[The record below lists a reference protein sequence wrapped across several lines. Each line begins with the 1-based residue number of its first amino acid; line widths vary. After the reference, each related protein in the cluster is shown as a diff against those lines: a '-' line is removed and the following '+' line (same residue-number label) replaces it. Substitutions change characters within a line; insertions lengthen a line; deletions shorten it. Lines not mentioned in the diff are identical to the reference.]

1 MWNKLEWTVLNFYL
15 EMDIITSIM
24 HAESYRPETLDGVF
38 GHHDIKQ
45 ELKTYLTSDFKGS
58 IFLTGPPGI
67 GKTTLALCSAR
78 TYGFYPLEIN
88 ASISIRSYED
98 VDRLRDSCRG
108 SINIHSLLLGNTRKT
123 CVILDELDGS
133 DPHAQNKIVEW
144 IKDPRR
150 TVPILCTG
158 NETPSIL
165 KRTPII
171 QILRC
176 FPPSAKD
183 IDRPELHHLLKDCQ
197 HDIRRVFHR
206 LQYGESDPLP
216 RFILPPTGTPC
227 EKAFIETQK
236 MFGLPDPLEYLVD
249 ILGNEHWS
257 KTILEYKP
265 DDTHDD
271 IREVDTRPLELNPDK
286 SNMFVQKKFPM
297 ELVLEQSVL
306 P

>member
-1 MWNKLEWTVLNFYL
+1 
-15 EMDIITSIM
+15 M
-24 HAESYRPETLDGVF
+24 HAESYRPEYLDGVF
-38 GHHDIKQ
+38 GHQDVKE

-88 ASISIRSYED
+88 ASSSIRSYED

-108 SINIHSLLLGNTRKT
+108 SINIHSLLMGNTKKT

-144 IKDPRR
+144 IKDPLR

-158 NETPSIL
+158 NETPTIL
-165 KRTPII
+165 KRNGVK
-171 QILRC
+171 ILRC

-183 IDRPELHHLLKDCQ
+183 IDLPGIQELLKDCQ
-197 HDIRRVFHR
+197 HDLRRVFHR
-206 LQYGESDPLP
+206 MQYGESATLP
-216 RFILPPTGTPC
+216 KYILPPTGTPC

-236 MFGLPDPLEYLVD
+236 MFGLPDPLEYLCD
-249 ILGNEHWS
+249 ILGSEHWS
-257 KTILEYKP
+257 KTIPQCKP
-265 DDTHDD
+265 DDKRAD
-271 IREVDTRPLELNPDK
+271 IRVVDTRPPELNPDK
-286 SNMFVQKKFPM
+286 LNMFVRKKQTKEP
-297 ELVLEQSVL
+297 VHEQSVQQSEL
-306 P
+306 Q

>member
-1 MWNKLEWTVLNFYL
+1 
-15 EMDIITSIM
+15 M

-38 GHHDIKQ
+38 GHHDIKE

-78 TYGFYPLEIN
+78 TFGFYPLEIN
-88 ASISIRSYED
+88 ASSSIRSYED

-108 SINIHSLLLGNTRKT
+108 SINIHSLLLGNTQKT

-144 IKDPRR
+144 IRDPQR

-158 NETPSIL
+158 NETPTIL
-165 KRTPII
+165 KRNSIVK
-171 QILRC
+171 ILRC
-176 FPPSAKD
+176 FPPSAKEVD
-183 IDRPELHHLLKDCQ
+183 IPGIQDLLKECQ

-206 LQYGESDPLP
+206 LQYGESAPIP
-216 RFILPPTGTPC
+216 KFILPPTGTPC
-227 EKAFIETQK
+227 ERAFIETQK
-236 MFGLPDPLEYLVD
+236 MFGIPDPLEYLVD
-249 ILGNEHWS
+249 ILGSEHWS
-257 KTILEYKP
+257 KTIPECKI
-265 DDTHDD
+265 DDKRADTRVVDTHQ
-271 IREVDTRPLELNPDK
+271 PELRPDK
-286 SNMFVQKKFPM
+286 SSMFVGKKLPKGQVH
-297 ELVLEQSVL
+297 EKPVL

>member
-1 MWNKLEWTVLNFYL
+1 
-15 EMDIITSIM
+15 M
-24 HAESYRPETLDGVF
+24 HSESYRPEYLDGVF
-38 GHHDIKQ
+38 GHREIKE
-45 ELKTYLTSDFKGS
+45 ELKSYLTSDFKGS

-78 TYGFYPLEIN
+78 TFGFYPLEIN
-88 ASISIRSYED
+88 ASVSIRSYED

-108 SINIHSLLLGNTRKT
+108 SINIHSLLLGNTKKT

-144 IKDPRR
+144 IKDPAR

-158 NETPSIL
+158 NETPTIL
-165 KRTPII
+165 KRNSIVK
-171 QILRC
+171 ILRC
-176 FPPSAKD
+176 FPPSAREVD
-183 IDRPELHHLLKDCQ
+183 IPAVHDLLKECQ

-236 MFGLPDPLEYLVD
+236 MFGIRDPLEYLVD

-257 KTILEYKP
+257 KTTLEYTL
-265 DDTHDD
+265 DDKNVDN
-271 IREVDTRPLELNPDK
+271 REVDTRPPESHPDK
-286 SNMFVQKKFPM
+286 SNKSAVKKRPK
-297 ELVLEQSVL
+297 E
-306 P
+306 PIHD

>member
-1 MWNKLEWTVLNFYL
+1 
-15 EMDIITSIM
+15 M
-24 HAESYRPETLDGVF
+24 HSESYRPEYLDGVF
-38 GHHDIKQ
+38 GHPEIKK
-45 ELKTYLTSDFKGS
+45 ELEAYLTSDFKGS
-58 IFLTGPPGI
+58 LFLTGPPGI

-78 TYGFYPLEIN
+78 TFGFYPLEIN
-88 ASISIRSYED
+88 ASVSIRSYED

-108 SINIHSLLLGNTRKT
+108 SINIHSLLLGNTKKT

-144 IKDPRR
+144 IRDPGR

-158 NETPSIL
+158 NETPTIL
-165 KRTPII
+165 KRNSIVK
-171 QILRC
+171 ILRC
-176 FPPSAKD
+176 FPPTAREID
-183 IDRPELHHLLKDCQ
+183 IPEVHDLLKECQ

-236 MFGLPDPLEYLVD
+236 MFGIPDPLEYLVD

-257 KTILEYKP
+257 KTTLECTP
-265 DDTHDD
+265 DDKNVGIHEVD
-271 IREVDTRPLELNPDK
+271 IRQPESHPGKLNKSAVKKRPKEPIHD
-286 SNMFVQKKFPM
+286 
-297 ELVLEQSVL
+297 
-306 P
+306 